1 MELVSMAAF
10 ELSDRER
17 KFLRLALCGSAQGA
31 EITTSAQKLIES
43 WRARGVESALIE
55 NALEGDHGA
64 EVAIRMSRPDYGLVV
79 CPFKKHKGELL
90 MDIEPSYLRWILGWI
105 KEDYGRAVRF
115 KDFAY
120 AVEQF
125 LQQGS

>member
-1 MELVSMAAF
+1 MFVMTAAF

-17 KFLRLALCGSAQGA
+17 KLLRLALCGSAQGA

-43 WRARGVESALIE
+43 WRARGVESSAVE
-55 NALEGDHGA
+55 NALEGNHGA

-79 CPFKKHKGELL
+79 CPFKKHKDEML
-90 MDIEPSYLRWILGWI
+90 MDIPPSYLRWILGWI
-105 KEDYGRAVRF
+105 KEAPDRAARF

-125 LQQGS
+125 LKQGS